1 MGAYIHIKW
10 EKRVRCTESEPE
22 CMYLQPW
29 VQVDQGHYNA
39 NVHDVEKEKQ
49 NGFVYV
55 HLQRCGVC
63 MWGRR
68 GQFIHL
74 NAGSAKI
81 RGFGWWSIAAD
92 DVAFTHAHCHQL
104 PLPQPLPRQ
113 WCTRLCHEQSQK
125 HLQIQRFMEHCGLV
139 WATAQR
145 RHKQCLHT

>member
-1 MGAYIHIKW
+1 MHTYILN
-10 EKRVRCTESEPE
+10 EKRGSDVQRVNHINE
-22 CMYLQPW
+22 CMYLQPR

-81 RGFGWWSIAAD
+81 RGF
-92 DVAFTHAHCHQL
+92 
-104 PLPQPLPRQ
+104 
-113 WCTRLCHEQSQK
+113 
-125 HLQIQRFMEHCGLV
+125 V
-139 WATAQR
+139 W
-145 RHKQCLHT
+145 